1 MKIKKITAKEILDS
15 RGNPTLETTITL
27 ENGLLATSSVP
38 SGASVGKY
46 EALELRDNE
55 PTRYRGMG
63 VLKAVENVNKIIG
76 PKLVGM
82 EAKDQYQIDKV
93 LILLD
98 GTENK
103 AKLGANAI
111 LSVSQAVCKAGAL
124 EKGVPVFVY
133 VSLLYGLQE
142 GKMKIPLPIFNLIN
156 GGKHGGGNLDFQEFH
171 IIPSGEKSYW
181 ENFKMGEEIYQ
192 EVKKV
197 LIQQKKTC
205 NLGDEGGFAPNL
217 ATNSQA
223 LEILIKA
230 ISRLGYQFNKDV
242 FLGIDAAAGFFYKE
256 KQYKIRDKP
265 APINLDELIDYYQEL
280 NQQYPLKILEDP
292 VFEDDWEGWAKITK
306 ALPKTTIVGDDLLAT
321 NKKRVQQ
328 AIKHKACSAIIIKPN
343 QVGTITETLKV
354 IKIAR
359 EAGWKI
365 IVSHRSGETNDDFI
379 ADFAVGVG
387 ADYVKFGAP
396 SQKERLVKYNRLLK
410 ISNDKASS
418 SYHS

>member
-1 MKIKKITAKEILDS
+1 MKIKDIKAKEILDS
-15 RGNPTLETTITL
+15 RGNPTVETTITL
-27 ENGLLATSSVP
+27 ENGLVAVTSVP

-46 EALELRDNE
+46 EALELRDND
-55 PTRYRGMG
+55 PARYNGLG

-82 EAKDQYQIDKV
+82 EAKDQQQIDKV
-93 LILLD
+93 LIILD

-103 AKLGANAI
+103 AKLGANAM
-111 LSVSQAVCKAGAL
+111 LSVSQAVCKMAAL
-124 EKGVPVFVY
+124 EEGVPVFVY
-133 VSLLYGLQE
+133 LSRLCGLE
-142 GKMKIPLPIFNLIN
+142 ESKMKMPLPIFNLIN

-181 ENFKMGEEIYQ
+181 ENLRIGKKIYQ
-192 EVKKV
+192 GVKKV
-197 LIQQKKTC
+197 LIQQKATY

-217 ATNSQA
+217 ATNSGA

-230 ISRLGYQFNKDV
+230 ISLTGYQLNKDV
-242 FLGIDAAAGFFYKE
+242 FLGLDVAAGFFYKDR
-256 KQYKIRDKP
+256 QYKIHDKP
-265 APINLDELIDYYQEL
+265 VPLNINELIDYYQEL

-292 VFEDDWEGWAKITK
+292 VFEDDWEGWVKITK
-306 ALPKTTIVGDDLLAT
+306 ALPETIIVGDDLLAT
-321 NKKRVQQ
+321 NQKRVQQ
-328 AIKHKACSAIIIKPN
+328 AIKRKACSAIIIKPN
-343 QVGTITETLKV
+343 QAGTITETIET

-359 EAGWKI
+359 EAEWKI

-396 SQKERLVKYNRLLK
+396 SQKERLVKYTRLLK
-410 ISNDKASS
+410 IERELKKNG
-418 SYHS
+418 